1 MPDINQFPSALSEVQ
16 EQQLSEA
23 LSSLTPDALERVL
36 LKTSLRNLPA
46 QAKVRVAFRLDAT
59 LVAHSYRLRTGDL
72 RWELPQ
78 VPSNLR
84 PVVYSLSHLASQLQF
99 AAQNLTNGRGDY
111 ARLYPLLAP
120 EQLQEVVTTVRAP
133 LVTYATR
140 LREAMGR
147 RESRSR
153 QSRQA
158 QPSTPTSFSNAESE
172 LKDDVPLTP
181 VEDKIEQTED
191 AASDTF
197 LLLPEG
203 DSE

>member
-1 MPDINQFPSALSEVQ
+1 MPDTVHHVALSEN
-16 EQQLSEA
+16 EQQLSTA
-23 LSSLTPDALERVL
+23 LASLTPEALERVL
-36 LKTSLRNLPA
+36 LKTPLRDLPA
-46 QAKVRVAFRLDAT
+46 QAKVRMAFRLDAT

-78 VPSNLR
+78 VPSPLR

-99 AAQNLTNGRGDY
+99 ATQNLTNGRGDY
-111 ARLYPLLAP
+111 SRLYPLLAP
-120 EQLQEVVTTVRAP
+120 EQLQEVVTIVRAP

-147 RESRSR
+147 REPRSR

-158 QPSTPTSFSNAESE
+158 QPSNPTSVVKAETE
-172 LKDDVPLTP
+172 ITEDTTLDTP
-181 VEDKIEQTED
+181 VDDKSEQTED

-203 DSE
+203 GNAE